1 MRRLA
6 TLSRRAF
13 AAMATGLL
21 LALGGAGTAQA
32 QTASTCGPAATKGT
46 APDDY
51 RDYCWL
57 NFAGYSDSQARTTAG
72 QDFVFNL
79 PDGTRITLNLRVTD
93 ANGSGNGQSLRSVA
107 VPSWSG
113 AAFGN
118 SGFIGIPGRPVLYN
132 NANGTTSR
140 VNLRNIQVT
149 PPTGGTANYSIIVA
163 DGESSNDSESLVFY
177 TNRNN
182 WERVAAIANGTQF
195 PTQSPAGTT
204 GLGST
209 VTLTGRSGTVGSYV
223 YRTDNNPTEVRAT
236 LDGGGLQGV
245 IFGVRYASVAAV
257 SRFSGARYYPS
268 DQFNYSLRTGSGVTL
283 VEAAT
288 SGTALDGFAPAVMP
302 TVAASYPFHVVQT
315 MAPGSTGTLANY
327 TTTLTCVNANTSSST
342 PLPVNQPV
350 TSYVFTNLQYRD
362 SITCTFTN
370 TPIFSSVGGTVYGDA
385 NANGSQD
392 GSETGTGVAGLFV
405 KLAPAS
411 GGACTGPAQ
420 QAVAV
425 TAATGAFQVPNVPQ
439 GDYCLVLDTNATL
452 TDITPTLPAGWI
464 GLQNGGGSVLVS
476 IPAGSNP
483 EAPQRF
489 GLFNGSR
496 LTGSV
501 FADTG
506 TGGGVANDGTRQ
518 AGEAGVAGLS
528 VRATA
533 GATTVASSVT
543 AGDGSFTLWLPAGAG
558 ALTIGPAQVPSGQLA
573 SGGGAGT
580 TGGTFARPN
589 LVFTPAAGQQYS
601 GVAIGLVPTIELAP
615 NGAQTG
621 VPGSAVFYPHTFKA
635 GSGGQVVFSLAATA
649 TPALSGWT
657 AVLYRDTN
665 CSATLEASEPV
676 LAAPL
681 AVQAD
686 ETVCLVVK
694 QFVPPDA
701 TGGAQN
707 ALALTAQ
714 FTFTNAAPALA
725 ASASVDDLTVVGEP
739 AALVLQKR
747 VSNVTRGGAAAT
759 SVNASPGDVLQ
770 YTLAA
775 QNQGSAALGTL
786 VINDTTAAFTTFVSA
801 ACPGALP
808 AGISACSVANQPAVG
823 APGALRWT
831 FTGSLAP
838 GAQLTVTY
846 RVMLDQ

>member
-1 MRRLA
+1 MRRLHVLA
-6 TLSRRAF
+6 WKSFT
-13 AAMATGLL
+13 AMAAALL
-21 LALGGAGTAQA
+21 LALAGTGLAQA
-32 QTASTCGPAATKGT
+32 QTASNCAPAAARGT
-46 APDDY
+46 APDDF

-57 NFAGYSDSQARTTAG
+57 NFEGYSDAQARGTAG
-72 QDFVFNL
+72 QDFQFNL
-79 PDGTRITLNLRVTD
+79 PDGTRITMNLKVTN
-93 ANGSGNGQSLRSVA
+93 ANGTGSGNSLRSVA

-113 AAFGN
+113 SAFGN

-132 NANGTTSR
+132 NADGTTSR

-163 DGESSNDSESLVFY
+163 DGESSNDNESLVFY

-182 WERVAAIANGTQF
+182 WERVASIANGTQF

-204 GLGST
+204 GLGAT

-245 IFGVRYASVAAV
+245 IFGVRYASVAVV
-257 SRFSGARYYPS
+257 SRITGSRYYPA
-268 DQFNYSLRTGSGVTL
+268 DQFNYSLRTGAGVTL
-283 VEAAT
+283 VDAST
-288 SGTALDGFAPAVMP
+288 TGTALDGFAPAVMP
-302 TVAASYPFHVVQT
+302 TVAASYPFHVVQA
-315 MAPGSTGTLANY
+315 MAPGSAGTAANY
-327 TTTLTCVNANTSSST
+327 TTTLTCVNANTASST

-350 TSYVFTNLQYRD
+350 SSYVFNNLQYRD

-392 GSETGTGVAGLFV
+392 GAEAGTGVAGLYV
-405 KLAPAS
+405 KLVPAA

-420 QAVAV
+420 QAVPV
-425 TAATGAFQVPNVPQ
+425 TAATGAFSVTNVPQ

-452 TDITPTLPAGWI
+452 ADATPTLPAGWI
-464 GLQNGGGSVLVS
+464 GLQNGSGSVQVS
-476 IPAGSNP
+476 LPAGSNP
-483 EAPQRF
+483 AAPQRF

-496 LTGSV
+496 LAGSV

-506 TGGGVANDGTRQ
+506 TGGGVANDGVRQ
-518 AGEAGVAGLS
+518 AGETGLAGLA

-533 GATTVASSVT
+533 GATAVASAVT
-543 AGDGSFTLWLPAGAG
+543 AGDGSFTLWLPAGTG
-558 ALTIGPAQVPSGQLA
+558 ALSVGPAQVPTGQLA
-573 SGGGAGT
+573 SGGSAGT
-580 TGGTFARPN
+580 TGGTFTRPN
-589 LVFTPAAGQQYS
+589 LAFTPVAGQQYS
-601 GVAIGLVPTIELAP
+601 GVAIGLVPGIALAP
-615 NGAQTG
+615 NGGQTA
-621 VPGSAVFYPHTFKA
+621 VPGSAVFYPHTFQA
-635 GSGGQVVFSLAATA
+635 GSGGQVAFSLAGSA

-657 AVLYRDTN
+657 AILYRDTD

-676 LAAPL
+676 LSAPL

-694 QFVPPDA
+694 QFVPPEA
-701 TGGAQN
+701 TTGAQN
-707 ALALTAQ
+707 ALALSAQ
-714 FTFTNAAPALA
+714 FTFTGAVPALS
-725 ASASVDDLTVVGEP
+725 ASAAVNDLTLVGEP

-747 VSNVTRGGAAAT
+747 VGNLTRGGAAGT

-775 QNQGSAALGTL
+775 QNQGSAALTTL

-801 ACPGALP
+801 ACPGVLP
-808 AGISACSVANQPAVG
+808 AGISACTVTTQPAVG

-838 GAQLTVTY
+838 GAQLAVSY
-846 RVMLDQ
+846 RVLLDQ